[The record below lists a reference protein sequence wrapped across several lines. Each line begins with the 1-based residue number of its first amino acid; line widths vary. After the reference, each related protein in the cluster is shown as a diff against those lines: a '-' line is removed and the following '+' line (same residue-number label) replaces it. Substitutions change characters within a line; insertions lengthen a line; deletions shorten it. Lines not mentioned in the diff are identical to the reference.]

1 MQQWA
6 SLEAMEGGVS
16 RMAIVEWFET
26 IPILHSVYW
35 IKLFTAST
43 SYNSRE
49 GIVSRVDRAVVS
61 TRVIPEPANRP
72 HHAPPL
78 PAGAGQA
85 SALYV
90 PLSQNF
96 YSPHISILVIIS
108 MATGTHHP
116 PSSPLLFLDK
126 LTSVIVL

>member
-6 SLEAMEGGVS
+6 SVEAMEGDAG
-16 RMAIVEWFET
+16 RRAIVEWFET

-61 TRVIPEPANRP
+61 TRVFPEA
-72 HHAPPL
+72 
-78 PAGAGQA
+78 
-85 SALYV
+85 
-90 PLSQNF
+90 
-96 YSPHISILVIIS
+96 
-108 MATGTHHP
+108 
-116 PSSPLLFLDK
+116 
-126 LTSVIVL
+126 

>member
-6 SLEAMEGGVS
+6 SVEVIEGDAG

-49 GIVSRVDRAVVS
+49 GIVSRVHRAVVS
-61 TRVIPEPANRP
+61 TRVFPEA
-72 HHAPPL
+72 
-78 PAGAGQA
+78 
-85 SALYV
+85 
-90 PLSQNF
+90 
-96 YSPHISILVIIS
+96 
-108 MATGTHHP
+108 
-116 PSSPLLFLDK
+116 
-126 LTSVIVL
+126 